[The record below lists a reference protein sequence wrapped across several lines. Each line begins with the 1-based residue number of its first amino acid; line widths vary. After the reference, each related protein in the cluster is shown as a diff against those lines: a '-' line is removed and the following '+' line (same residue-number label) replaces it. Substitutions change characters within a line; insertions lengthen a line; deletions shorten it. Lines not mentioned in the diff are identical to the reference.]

1 MAHLGTLR
9 DFRFSNN
16 ADDIRGSKLY
26 GRNDE
31 KLGEI
36 SDVIFD
42 HQSGDLRYVVVDTG
56 GWLSSKQFL
65 VPADRIRP
73 RGEEDDEYVAEVSKR
88 EIERFPA
95 YDESNLKD
103 DQKWSKYE
111 KDYRSASGFEET
123 GGVMH
128 QAGGTNILVPD
139 SLPAE
144 GRAPTGS
151 SGQPVSGY
159 KSPLQHRDVG
169 MMDTT
174 PTGVGQNPDN
184 DRLTFVPDAIN
195 AGRGDIRDMDTQKE
209 ISSPPRQIG
218 EAADIARE
226 SRARDLPT
234 RETDMDAS
242 DRSGKVSVEQTIE
255 GDAIFNNEDLRG
267 RTHQSGN
274 VRESDTPSYAT
285 VAGEGTQTTAGRT
298 PNYPDAGQGQRWAR
312 FKQNLRR
319 HRPDIVGECGVCRD
333 FQNRHREDAA

>member
-9 DFRFSNN
+9 DFRFSND

-56 GWLSSKQFL
+56 GWLSSKEFL
-65 VPADRIRP
+65 VPANRIRP
-73 RGEEDDEYVAEVSKR
+73 RGDKDDEYVAELSKR

-128 QAGGTNILVPD
+128 QAGSTNILIPD

-144 GRAPTGS
+144 GKISVGS
-151 SGQPVSGY
+151 SAKPLPKF
-159 KSPLQHRDVG
+159 KSPIPHRDVRP
-169 MMDTT
+169 MDTT
-174 PTGVGQNPDN
+174 PTAIGQKPDYE
-184 DRLTFVPDAIN
+184 RLTFVPDAID
-195 AGRGDIRDMDTQKE
+195 AGRGDIQDKE
-209 ISSPPRQIG
+209 TPEIDALVMEEGQT
-218 EAADIARE
+218 EE
-226 SRARDLPT
+226 TRARDLPS

-242 DRSGKVSVEQTIE
+242 DRSGRVSVEQTIE

-267 RTHQSGN
+267 RTHQPGN
-274 VRESDTPSYAT
+274 VRDADIPSYAT
-285 VAGEGTQTTAGRT
+285 VAGEGTRTTEGRT
-298 PNYPDAGQGQRWAR
+298 PTYPDAGQGQRWAR
-312 FKQNLRR
+312 FEQNLRR
-319 HRPDIVGECGVCRD
+319 HRPNIVGECGVCRD

>member
-1 MAHLGTLR
+1 LR
-9 DFRFSNN
+9 DFQFSNN

-42 HQSGDLRYVVVDTG
+42 HQNGALRYVVVDTA
-56 GWLSSKQFL
+56 GWLSSEEFL

-73 RGEEDDEYVAEVSKR
+73 RGDKDDEYTAELSKR

-128 QAGGTNILVPD
+128 QAGSTNILIPD

-144 GRAPTGS
+144 GRTPTGA

-159 KSPLQHRDVG
+159 KSPLRHHDVG

-174 PTGVGQNPDN
+174 PTGIGQNPDN
-184 DRLTFVPDAIN
+184 ERLTFVPDAIN
-195 AGRGDIRDMDTQKE
+195 AGRGDIRDKDTPE
-209 ISSPPRQIG
+209 VERIPSRQVG
-218 EAADIARE
+218 EAADVARE
-226 SRARDLPT
+226 SRPRDIAN
-234 RETDMDAS
+234 RVTDATYHT
-242 DRSGKVSVEQTIE
+242 DRGSKLSESEETIE
-255 GDAIFNNEDLRG
+255 GDAIFNSEDIRG
-267 RTHQSGN
+267 RTHQPGN
-274 VRESDTPSYAT
+274 VRDADIPSYAT
-285 VAGEGTQTTAGRT
+285 VAGEGTRTTEGRT
-298 PNYPDAGQGQRWAR
+298 PTYPDAGQGQRWAR
-312 FKQNLRR
+312 FEQNLRR
-319 HRPDIVGECGVCRD
+319 HRPNIVGECGVCRD

>member
-9 DFRFSNN
+9 DFRFSNS

-56 GWLSSKQFL
+56 GWLSSKEFL
-65 VPADRIRP
+65 VPSDRIRP
-73 RGEEDDEYVAEVSKR
+73 RGKKDDEYVAELSKR

-103 DQKWSKYE
+103 NQKWSKYE

-139 SLPAE
+139 TLPAE
-144 GRAPTGS
+144 GRIPVAS
-151 SGQPVSGY
+151 SAQPLPKF
-159 KSPLQHRDVG
+159 KSPIPHRDVRP
-169 MMDTT
+169 MDTT
-174 PTGVGQNPDN
+174 ATAMGQKPDYE
-184 DRLTFVPDAIN
+184 RLTFVPDAID
-195 AGRGDIRDMDTQKE
+195 AGRGDIKDKE
-209 ISSPPRQIG
+209 TPEIDPLAMPEGRTH
-218 EAADIARE
+218 E
-226 SRARDLPT
+226 SRARDLPS

-242 DRSGKVSVEQTIE
+242 DQGGKMSGVEQTIE
-255 GDAIFNNEDLRG
+255 GDAIFNNEDIRG
-267 RTHQSGN
+267 RTHQRGN
-274 VRESDTPSYAT
+274 VRESDIPSYAT

-312 FKQNLRR
+312 FEQNLRR